1 MKLSI
6 IIPAY
11 NADAY
16 LPQLLATLDKQM
28 QKGIEVIIVDDGSR
42 IPVQTEY
49 KWAKV
54 IRERNGCPGLTRNVG
69 LDVAKGDYIAF
80 IDADDLVTDDY
91 IALVMEKINEGF
103 DYCYLS
109 WKTLP
114 GGWQCQVLIRDEKDK
129 FPAFNL
135 CVWNRIY
142 KRSLIEGLR
151 FSPKKAWSED
161 ADFIYRLKERG
172 KKAFISKPIYLYR
185 SDTPDSWTKKMMT
198 GRIDYVRIVYN
209 MPEIDANTLKE
220 IKKEYEDKEIV
231 CCTNKYPKE
240 LESLAM
246 ILPYNT
252 AIKGTELR
260 GDDYNGFT
268 RIERPKRTQVLI
280 WTARTAKIGGIE
292 TWIYNFCRNMCKYY
306 DIVVMYD
313 EMDPERIAKLLPY
326 VEVVK
331 RSKRYILCDTLI
343 VNRITDTDPPNVE
356 YQKKIQMA
364 HICKMDRYTVPKDND
379 ITVYA
384 SEHCRQTY
392 EDDGGIV
399 INNMTSKKDPCLLLV
414 SAMRTTYEK
423 GMSRMVK
430 LSQLMTAAG
439 ISHKWLCFTDSQ
451 IRNATP
457 SMIHMS
463 PTLDIECFIRNADY
477 VVQLSDEESFCYT
490 IVEAL
495 EAHTAVI
502 TTPLGVLSEIGFKD
516 GEHGYIVPYDMTFN
530 AKKLRNV
537 PSFTFKWKNAE
548 IIKQWRSIL
557 GDTKPTRSYKP
568 NAMVTVEALTNY
580 FDIVMQRDVR
590 KGELIQCTAQRG
602 QDLSIKNLGR
612 VIE

>member
-1 MKLSI
+1 
-6 IIPAY
+6 
-11 NADAY
+11 
-16 LPQLLATLDKQM
+16 M
-28 QKGIEVIIVDDGSR
+28 QE
-42 IPVQTEY
+42 
-49 KWAKV
+49 
-54 IRERNGCPGLTRNVG
+54 NN
-69 LDVAKGDYIAF
+69 
-80 IDADDLVTDDY
+80 
-91 IALVMEKINEGF
+91 
-103 DYCYLS
+103 
-109 WKTLP
+109 
-114 GGWQCQVLIRDEKDK
+114 
-129 FPAFNL
+129 FN
-135 CVWNRIY
+135 
-142 KRSLIEGLR
+142 
-151 FSPKKAWSED
+151 FED
-161 ADFIYRLKERG
+161 
-172 KKAFISKPIYLYR
+172 IS
-185 SDTPDSWTKKMMT
+185 SSS
-198 GRIDYVRIVYN
+198 
-209 MPEIDANTLKE
+209 
-220 IKKEYEDKEIV
+220 KKEYEDKEIV

-260 GDDYNGFT
+260 GDNYNGFT

-423 GMSRMVK
+423 GMARMVK

-557 GDTKPTRSYKP
+557 GDTKPTRTYKP

>member
-6 IIPAY
+6 IIPSY
-11 NADAY
+11 NAENY
-16 LPQLLATLDKQM
+16 IYKLLDTLNGQM
-28 QKGIEVIIVDDGSR
+28 QKDIEVIIVDDGSK
-42 IPVQTEY
+42 IPVKTDY

-54 IRERNGCPGLTRNVG
+54 IREYNGCPGLTRNVG
-69 LDVAKGDYIAF
+69 LDAAKGDYIAF

-91 IALVMEKINEGF
+91 ISLIMEKINEGF

-114 GGWQCQVLIRDEKDK
+114 GGWQCQVIIKDEKDK

-161 ADFIYRLKERG
+161 ADFIYRLNERG

-185 SDTPDSWTKKMMT
+185 SDTPDSWTKKMMS
-198 GRIDYVRIVYN
+198 GRLDYTRIVYN
-209 MPEIDANTLKE
+209 LPEIDKETLKE

-240 LESLAM
+240 LENLAM

-252 AIKGTELR
+252 AIRGTELR
-260 GDDYNGFT
+260 GNAFRGFT

-280 WTARTAKIGGIE
+280 WTAHTAKIGGIE
-292 TWIYNFCRNMCKYY
+292 TWIYNFCKNMCKYY

-313 EMDPERIAKLLPY
+313 SMDSERILRLMPY

-331 RSKRYILCDTLI
+331 RSERYILCDTLI
-343 VNRITDTDPPNVE
+343 VNRITDTDPPNVD
-356 YQKKIQMA
+356 YRKKIQMA
-364 HICKMDRYTVPKDND
+364 HICHMGRYSVPKDND
-379 ITVYA
+379 VTVYV
-384 SEHCRQTY
+384 SEHCRETY
-392 EDDGGIV
+392 KGDGVV
-399 INNMTSKKDPCLLLV
+399 IRNMTAKKDPCLLLV

-423 GMSRMVK
+423 GMARMVE
-430 LSQLMTAAG
+430 LSKAMEKEG
-439 ISHKWLCFTDSQ
+439 IKHKWLYFTDS
-451 IRNATP
+451 IINNATS
-457 SMIHMS
+457 SMIHMT
-463 PTLDIECFIRNADY
+463 PTLDINTFIDHADY
-477 VVQLSDEESFCYT
+477 VVQLSDDEAFCYT

-516 GEHGYIVPYDMTFN
+516 GEHGYIVPYNGEMNVKRFKTVPNVNFKYN
-530 AKKLRNV
+530 NGELVKK
-537 PSFTFKWKNAE
+537 
-548 IIKQWRSIL
+548 WREIL
-557 GDTKPTRSYKP
+557 GDTTPTKAYKP
-568 NAMVTVEALTNY
+568 NRIVKVRATQNYYDIALG
-580 FDIVMQRDVR
+580 RDLKR
-590 KGELIQCTAQRG
+590 GELQECAYHRAL
-602 QDLSIKNLGR
+602 DLECKGLG
-612 VIE
+612 VIV